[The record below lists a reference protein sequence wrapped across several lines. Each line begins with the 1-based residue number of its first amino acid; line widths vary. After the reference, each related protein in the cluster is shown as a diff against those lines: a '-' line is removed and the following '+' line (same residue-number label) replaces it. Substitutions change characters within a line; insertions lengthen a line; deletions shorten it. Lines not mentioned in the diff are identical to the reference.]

1 MGKRKKASKPQGP
14 KKKELLPT
22 TFQCLFCNHEK
33 SVVVKMDKKGG
44 VGYINCKVCGQ
55 DWSTGINFLSAPV
68 DVYADWV
75 DACDEAAK
83 EAAKDGEDNG
93 GASYR
98 EPAAA
103 TRKVPPVGGHDAG
116 GAGGGDDEEMDGFIE
131 NDEMDDAAEYGD
143 ED

>member
-1 MGKRKKASKPQGP
+1 MGKRKKASKPQGA

-22 TFQCLFCNHEK
+22 TFQCLFCNHDK

-55 DWSTGINFLSAPV
+55 DWSAGINFLSAPV

-83 EAAKDGEDNG
+83 EAIKDGEDSG
-93 GASYR
+93 VAYR

-103 TRKVPPVGGHDAG
+103 TRKVPSTNTRG
-116 GAGGGDDEEMDGFIE
+116 GADGGDEEMDGFIE
-131 NDEMDDAAEYGD
+131 NDMDDYGD